1 MRTTQED
8 TMQQHP
14 TIHDAIARD
23 HVAALRRD
31 ARQARLAAKVR
42 RSRIRSIRRSR

>member
-1 MRTTQED
+1 MGATQED

-14 TIHDAIARD
+14 SIHDAIARD

-31 ARQARLAAKVR
+31 ARQARLAKVR
-42 RSRIRSIRRSR
+42 RRGIRSIRRSR

>member
-1 MRTTQED
+1 
-8 TMQQHP
+8 MQQHP
-14 TIHDAIARD
+14 TVHDAIARD

-31 ARQARLAAKVR
+31 ARLAAKVR